1 MVSQAHRVVYGHH
14 VILLAVYAHPAVRG
28 ADSLIQQGV
37 VADEDVRAFLDFRA
51 VSLISSR
58 LSLEVQPAL
67 DVLHG
72 FPRGHALADCVRR
85 LYPDQ
90 ELPRMKGAQPGSE
103 TERLVAGAI
112 AHVLGRDDISIDSRF
127 FEMGL
132 SSLDLV
138 AVQAAL
144 GERLGTDIPLMTD
157 PGCFRMRADTLSGRI
172 MLRMRGRHPRRK
184 VTPFS
189 PTIDPSGGLDFAAY
203 GGAGEAVMLPG
214 HTPGSIGVLYDGCLI
229 AGDAVYNIFA
239 PCRSKF
245 YCDGDEA
252 GYSYRRILSDDRV
265 SVVYPGHGRP
275 IVLNKNKPMLT
286 PVTE

>member
-1 MVSQAHRVVYGHH
+1 MVERIACGGVNCYIVGVPGACTLVDTATEKYSERLRARAEELGVRVI
-14 VILLAVYAHPAVRG
+14 VITHCHFDHAGGAAKLSSSLGVPIAMHPA
-28 ADSLIQQGV
+28 
-37 VADEDVRAFLDFRA
+37 
-51 VSLISSR
+51 
-58 LSLEVQPAL
+58 
-67 DVLHG
+67 
-72 FPRGHALADCVRR
+72 
-85 LYPDQ
+85 
-90 ELPRMKGAQPGSE
+90 
-103 TERLVAGAI
+103 
-112 AHVLGRDDISIDSRF
+112 
-127 FEMGL
+127 
-132 SSLDLV
+132 
-138 AVQAAL
+138 
-144 GERLGTDIPLMTD
+144 DIPLMTD

-252 GYSYRRILSDDRV
+252 GYSYRRILADDRV